1 MLELKEYDLKEIKEK
16 FHSYFKNENTY
27 LSCDYTLGEKLMW
40 HKYFKSSYAIVDET
54 LTFKEVYD
62 DNCYSFYYPMG
73 KNIDEMFS
81 LIKEYELNSKC
92 KKLEFCCVD
101 ESHLEDLK
109 KRFPHSDF
117 YFDRNW
123 SDYIYLNKDFQ
134 TFAGGAYSSKRHHV
148 KQFKKDYP
156 NAIFRKC
163 SPTDKDKIISFIH
176 EFSKTKPIDSEEAD
190 NELNQS
196 ITIANDFDELGLDC
210 FCIEIDNK
218 IIAISI
224 CEILNDCIYDHVEK
238 ALREYKSVYPYFV
251 QCIANYYKDI
261 KYFSREDDSGD
272 EGLRYSKLEYKP
284 IKLVN
289 KYMFYV
295 RNNLDLL
302 NGIPTLK
309 VNDLISLTEIK
320 EEDKDEYFEL
330 NVDKD
335 LNKYWAYDYTN
346 DLNGRELNPDF
357 FYNMVQDDF
366 NDKTWFSFAIRKA
379 GKLIGEIVLGEA
391 NNNNECMVGYRLKK
405 SERKQGFTYE
415 SMRVILEYLYK
426 KVGLSGI
433 KAKACHENTPSINLL
448 KKLGFVE
455 VSNDETF
462 KYFKHQL

>member
-1 MLELKEYDLKEIKEK
+1 MLEFKEYDLKEIKEK

-54 LTFKEVYD
+54 LTFKEIYD

-73 KNIDEMFS
+73 KNIDKMFS

-101 ESHLEDLK
+101 ESRLEDLK

-134 TFAGGAYSSKRHHV
+134 TFAGGTYSSKRHHV

-156 NAIFRKC
+156 NAVFRKC
-163 SPTDKDKIISFIH
+163 SPMEKDKIVSFIH
-176 EFSKTKPIDSEEAD
+176 EFSKTKPIDSEEAE

-335 LNKYWAYDYTN
+335 LNKYWAYDYTE

-379 GKLIGEIVLGEA
+379 G
-391 NNNNECMVGYRLKK
+391 
-405 SERKQGFTYE
+405 
-415 SMRVILEYLYK
+415 
-426 KVGLSGI
+426 
-433 KAKACHENTPSINLL
+433 
-448 KKLGFVE
+448 
-455 VSNDETF
+455 
-462 KYFKHQL
+462 